1 MINLKTSIQ
10 HSERQAWIAVSTSTV
25 LMVVVKEA
33 RGESKLKIGLRSLVR
48 KMASKKDLVVGE
60 IQGPAASW
68 KGGGGC
74 IGEVA
79 ADAGGCGLRRFSGWE
94 EVAAC
99 RLGQFRTAEA
109 VFTTEAGAQRTSGLV
124 ESKAEGLPPEAKTL
138 RMVAMAAVSG
148 VPGFLALVSGKVGSL
163 MAAGSWSWLEAVAGL
178 GGGND

>member
-1 MINLKTSIQ
+1 
-10 HSERQAWIAVSTSTV
+10 
-25 LMVVVKEA
+25 MVIE
-33 RGESKLKIGLRSLVR
+33 
-48 KMASKKDLVVGE
+48 E
-60 IQGPAASW
+60 IQGPAVSW
-68 KGGGGC
+68 KGGGGR

-79 ADAGGCGLRRFSGWE
+79 ADAGGCGLRRFIGWE

-109 VFTTEAGAQRTSGLV
+109 VFTTEARTQRTSGLV

-138 RMVAMAAVSG
+138 QMAAMAAASG

-163 MAAGSWSWLEAVAGL
+163 RAAGSWSWLEAVAGL

>member
-1 MINLKTSIQ
+1 M
-10 HSERQAWIAVSTSTV
+10 
-25 LMVVVKEA
+25 
-33 RGESKLKIGLRSLVR
+33 
-48 KMASKKDLVVGE
+48 
-60 IQGPAASW
+60 QGPAASW
-68 KGGGGC
+68 KGGGGR

-109 VFTTEAGAQRTSGLV
+109 VFTTEAGAQRTRSGLV